1 VAASTVRVRRE
12 ADGGVEWRRR
22 QYVCNVKRTAK
33 PTAVW
38 SGVDSTCVYTTVDL
52 VVIGVKTMTVVIV
65 ISMMTPTVMLAMI
78 QITAVI
84 LVIPSLSV
92 DNRLVAAHCHCL
104 NL

>member
-1 VAASTVRVRRE
+1 MAASTVRVRRE

-22 QYVCNVKRTAK
+22 QYVCDVK